1 MWDKTLNTLLYVG
14 DAIAICTGPERS
26 DAMLERSES
35 QRTWLKWLWISF
47 LVIVID
53 QWSKIAIVQYFD
65 QHPPLVV
72 LTSWFNFVLAY
83 NRGAAFSLLAENSE
97 LPRVLFSALAIVAAI
112 LILASL
118 RSQINRPYA
127 SAGLTLILGGA
138 MGNLIDRIRIGAV
151 VDFIQWHWADT
162 FYWPAFN
169 IADSAITVG
178 AVFLVIASLQ
188 PVGART

>member
-1 MWDKTLNTLLYVG
+1 
-14 DAIAICTGPERS
+14 
-26 DAMLERSES
+26 MLERSES

>member
-1 MWDKTLNTLLYVG
+1 
-14 DAIAICTGPERS
+14 
-26 DAMLERSES
+26 MLERSEL